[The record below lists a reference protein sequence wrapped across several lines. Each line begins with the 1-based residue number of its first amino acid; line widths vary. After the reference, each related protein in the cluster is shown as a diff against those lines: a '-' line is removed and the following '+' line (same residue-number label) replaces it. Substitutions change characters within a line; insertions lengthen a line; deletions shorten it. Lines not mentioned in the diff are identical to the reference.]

1 MKLRLIAGRSG
12 SGKSHLIRQEL
23 AELIRRDPA
32 GPPLL
37 LIVPEQATFQ
47 TEYALARMPE
57 LGGFMRLQV
66 LSFRRLAHRVMQE
79 TGGAAVVPIG
89 DNGKAM
95 LIHKALLRRQS
106 ELRLYRVGA
115 GGAGL
120 AGRVGELLTE
130 WKRYGTS
137 PEMLRAAESDEL
149 TWPEAAAAAVAGPI
163 AAPAAAVGGRT
174 GPAATADRLLA
185 DKLHDLALLYEDV
198 ERELAGHYL
207 DGEDALSFLI
217 RGAPASPLLAGA
229 EVWLDGFHGF
239 TPMEYAVIEALLR
252 RCERVSAALC
262 LDRPYGAGESADE
275 LNLFYQTA
283 DTSARLS
290 ALAGAVG
297 AALEPAVLL
306 RPTAPPR
313 FADSPMLAHL
323 ERTLDGGGR
332 WTGGE
337 APLQPSH
344 RSCGLSIHEAVS
356 RRAEAEAAAR
366 DMLRR
371 VREEGLRWR
380 DLSVQ
385 ARNLEDYADLLS
397 TVFGD
402 YGIPFFMDG
411 RARADHHPLVEFI
424 RSALECVIGGWHY
437 EAFFR
442 CAKSDLLHP
451 EGSSVPREAVDSL
464 ENYVLAAG
472 IDGWRWHD
480 DRSWYSLSGRDL
492 DAEEDE
498 AETAG
503 GGRDMRGIRATRDA
517 LLAPLKQLES
527 RFARARTLSDLCR
540 ALYLLLEETAV
551 PDRLELWSRQDELAG
566 DPLGARMHRQLWDG
580 VVGLLDQLVEL
591 MGDET
596 AEPAL
601 LMGMLDAGL
610 ESLRIGVVPPSLDR
624 VLIGTP
630 ERTRSDAVAVLY
642 LLGVNE
648 GILPMA
654 IREDG
659 LLTEEERDRLARSG
673 LGMAQN
679 ARRRLLDEEFV
690 AYLALTTPSRHLWV
704 SCALA
709 DEEGQSLIRS
719 SLIGR
724 IRAAFPG
731 IPVAAETEGPQPGS
745 PDEAQL
751 SFAVRPA
758 RALTHTVAM
767 LRRHRQGDLLA
778 PGWRSVYRWLIEREP
793 WRARLGV
800 LLSSLRYANEETPLS
815 PQTSLLLYGERLL
828 ASVSRMERFVAC
840 PFRHYAAHGLRLKE
854 RRLYRVDAPDIGQ
867 LFHAALR
874 QTTEKLLMGDLAA
887 GDAGLWHSEA
897 AAAVERLLPR
907 VQSQILLSSSR
918 HRSMAR
924 KLSRIVSQTSAML
937 GEHAALSAFRPV
949 GLEVDFGPG
958 GVMPPLSL
966 YLGDGRWMDIAGR
979 IDRVDAAEAQ
989 DGTLLRILDYK
1000 SSAVKLRLDEV
1011 AHGLSLQMLTYLDV
1025 VVTHAPH
1032 WLGRPAQPAGV
1043 LYFHVHNPL
1052 LHTAN
1057 GLDEA
1062 GAEEAL
1068 RREYRMEGLVLAD
1081 GEAVR
1086 LMDESLEES
1095 GKSAVV
1101 PVEYKKDGSF
1111 SARSQVADGAQWD
1124 TLRRA
1129 VRRNISK
1136 IGKRIVDGDVD
1147 IAPYRLGKR
1156 SPCTVCEFR
1165 PVCQFDGQ
1173 LEGNRHHA
1181 LRRPAS
1187 KDELWEWLG
1196 EDDEEGGE
1204 EG

>member
-23 AELIRRDPA
+23 AERIGRDPA

-47 TEYALARMPE
+47 TEYALAAAPG

-66 LSFRRLAHRVMQE
+66 LSFRRLAFRVMQE

-89 DNGKAM
+89 DQGKAM
-95 LIHKALLRRQS
+95 LVHKALVRRQA
-106 ELRLYRVGA
+106 ELKLYRGGA
-115 GGAGL
+115 DGAGL
-120 AGRVGELLTE
+120 AERIGELLTE
-130 WKRYGTS
+130 WKRYGTK
-137 PEMLRAAESDEL
+137 PDMLLSVPLAGGAAD
-149 TWPEAAAAAVAGPI
+149 G
-163 AAPAAAVGGRT
+163 
-174 GPAATADRLLA
+174 LLS

-198 ERELAGHYL
+198 ERELAGHYM
-207 DGEDALSFLI
+207 DGEDALDFLI
-217 RGAPASPLLAGA
+217 RGAPSSVLLDGA
-229 EVWLDGFHGF
+229 EIWLDGFHGF

-252 RCERVSAALC
+252 RCVRVSAALC
-262 LDRPYGAGESADE
+262 LDRPYEAGETPDE
-275 LNLFYQTA
+275 LDLFYQTA
-283 DTSARLS
+283 DTSARLC
-290 ALAGAVG
+290 ALAEAAGAT
-297 AALEPAVLL
+297 LEPAVLL
-306 RPTAPPR
+306 QPQTPPR

-323 ERTLDGGGR
+323 ERAMDSRRR
-332 WTGGE
+332 WSGSE
-337 APLQPSH
+337 AMLSPAHP
-344 RSCGLSIHEAVS
+344 RCGLSIHESVS

-371 VREEGLRWR
+371 VREDGMRWR
-380 DLSVQ
+380 EMSVF
-385 ARNLEDYADLLS
+385 ARNIEDYGELLS
-397 TVFGD
+397 NVFDD
-402 YGIPFFMDG
+402 YGIPYFMDG
-411 RARADHHPLVEFI
+411 RARASHHPLAEFI
-424 RSALECVIGGWHY
+424 RSALECVTGGWRY

-442 CAKSDLLHP
+442 CAKTDLLHP
-451 EGSSVPREAVDSL
+451 EGGSVSRDAVDTL

-492 DAEEDE
+492 DAEEEPEE
-498 AETAG
+498 ADG
-503 GGRDMRGIRATRDA
+503 GGRAMRGIRASRDA
-517 LLAPLKQLES
+517 LLAPLRTLES
-527 RFARARTLSDLCR
+527 RFKRAKTMSELSR
-540 ALYLLLEETAV
+540 ALYMLLEETAV
-551 PDRLELWSRQDELAG
+551 PDRLELWSRHDELAG
-566 DPLGARMHRQLWDG
+566 DPLRARLHRQLWDG
-580 VVGLLDQLVEL
+580 VMSLLDQLVEL
-591 MGDET
+591 MGG
-596 AEPAL
+596 EPADSAL
-601 LMGMLDAGL
+601 FAGMLDAGL

-630 ERTRSDAVAVLY
+630 ERTRSDRVSVLY

-648 GILPMA
+648 GIMPMA
-654 IREDG
+654 VREDG
-659 LLTEEERDRLARSG
+659 LLTEEDRDRLAQSG
-673 LGMAQN
+673 IRMAIG
-679 ARRRLLDEEFV
+679 ARRRLLDEEFL

-709 DEEGQSLIRS
+709 DEEGQSLVRS

-724 IRAAFPG
+724 IRAWFPG
-731 IPVAAETEGPQPGS
+731 LPVVPETAEPQPGAT
-745 PDEAQL
+745 DEAQL
-751 SFAVRPA
+751 SFAVRPG

-767 LRRHRQGDLLA
+767 LRRHRQGDMLS
-778 PGWRSVYRWLIEREP
+778 PGWRSAYRWLVEREP
-793 WRARLGV
+793 WRMRLGV
-800 LLSSLRYANEETPLS
+800 LLSSLRYNNEERPLR

-854 RRLYRVDAPDIGQ
+854 RRMYRVDAPDIGQ

-874 QTTEKLLMGDLAA
+874 QTTEKLLMGEPGA
-887 GDAGLWHSEA
+887 GDAGLWHTEA
-897 AAAVERLLPR
+897 AAAVERLMPR
-907 VQSQILLSSSR
+907 VQSQILLSSNR
-918 HRSMAR
+918 HRTMAR

-949 GLEVDFGPG
+949 GLEVDFGPQG
-958 GVMPPLSL
+958 IMPSLSL
-966 YLGDGRWMDIAGR
+966 YLGEGRWMDIAGR
-979 IDRVDAAEAQ
+979 IDRVDAAESQ

-1000 SSAVKLRLDEV
+1000 SSAVKLKLDEV

-1032 WLGRPAQPAGV
+1032 WLGRPAKPAGV
-1043 LYFHVHNPL
+1043 LYLHVHNPL

-1057 GLDEA
+1057 GLDDS

-1068 RREYRMEGLVLAD
+1068 RKEYRMEGLVLAD
-1081 GEAVR
+1081 GEAVQ
-1086 LMDESLEES
+1086 LMDESLESS
-1095 GKSAVV
+1095 GKSSVV
-1101 PVEYKKDGSF
+1101 PVEYKKDGTF

-1124 TLRRA
+1124 TLRKA

-1156 SPCTVCEFR
+1156 SPCTMCEFR

-1181 LRRPAS
+1181 LRRPAN
-1187 KDELWEWLG
+1187 KDEVWQWLG
-1196 EDDEEGGE
+1196 EEDEEGGDE
-1204 EG
+1204 A